1 MAKHWRKDEMAWRR
15 ILRLA
20 VRLTRRAWCGNGLHS
35 YMDAKNL
42 FRGTAV
48 ALVVGLSVWQ
58 AQVSR
63 RLKAERD
70 ALSARA
76 AALDEL
82 RDENLRLKQT
92 QIEPDE
98 LNRLRKNE
106 AELLRLRGETA
117 QLRQQL
123 KTLRE
128 SKPPAPAK
136 ESVPAVPTVEMSDGP
151 VQTFTSTVHASLVPG
166 QSLVAGGWRLPGGK
180 RGVVLVEP
188 SYVNAAGNL
197 LDTPVSGGQVVIQ
210 ARFVELSDEVMAK
223 AGLDSLKADTKETSG
238 HGVLDAQQAKD
249 MIALLETS
257 QSVNVLSAPRVL
269 TLEGRQAQINLIQSK
284 TINDQ
289 SYEVGPSLDVV
300 PRVSADGRTTDL
312 SIVARI
318 RLEGSPA
325 K

>member
-1 MAKHWRKDEMAWRR
+1 M
-15 ILRLA
+15 
-20 VRLTRRAWCGNGLHS
+20 RLTRRAWCGNGLHS
-35 YMDAKNL
+35 HMNAKNL
-42 FRGTAV
+42 FRGTAI

-128 SKPPAPAK
+128 AKSSSSAK
-136 ESVPAVPTVEMSDGP
+136 ESASAVPPVEAPAEP
-151 VQTFTSTVHASLVPG
+151 VQTFTSTVRVPLAPG
-166 QSLVAGGWRLPGGK
+166 QSLVTGGWTLPSGK
-180 RGVVLVEP
+180 RAVVLVEP
-188 SYVNAAGNL
+188 TYVSATGEL
-197 LDTPVSGGQVVIQ
+197 LAEPISGGQVMIQ
-210 ARFVELSDEVMAK
+210 ARFVELPDDVMTK
-223 AGLDSLKADTKETSG
+223 VGLDSLKADAKETSG

-249 MIALLETS
+249 MIALLEAS
-257 QSVNVLSAPRVL
+257 QGVNVLSAPRIT

-300 PRVSADGRTTDL
+300 PRVSGDGRQTDL
-312 SIVARI
+312 TVIARI
-318 RLEGSPA
+318 KELTAPA

>member
-1 MAKHWRKDEMAWRR
+1 M
-15 ILRLA
+15 
-20 VRLTRRAWCGNGLHS
+20 N
-35 YMDAKNL
+35 AKNL

-82 RDENLRLKQT
+82 RDENSRLKQS
-92 QIEPDE
+92 QIDPDE

-128 SKPPAPAK
+128 SKPPAPAR
-136 ESVPAVPTVEMSDGP
+136 ESAPAVPTVETPDGP
-151 VQTFTSTVHASLVPG
+151 VQTFTSTVHVSLAPGESLVT
-166 QSLVAGGWRLPGGK
+166 GGWRLPGGK
-180 RGVVLVEP
+180 RAVVLVEP
-188 SYVNAAGNL
+188 VSIDAAGNVL
-197 LDTPVSGGQVVIQ
+197 AEPVSGGQLTIQ
-210 ARFVELSDEVMAK
+210 ARFVELPDEVMAK
-223 AGLDSLKADTKETSG
+223 AGLDSLKADAKDTSG
-238 HGVLDAQQAKD
+238 HGVLDAQQSKD
-249 MIALLETS
+249 MIALLESS
-257 QSVNVLSAPRVL
+257 QGVNVLSAPRVT
-269 TLEGRQAQINLIQSK
+269 TLEGRQVQINVSNTK

-300 PRVSADGRTTDL
+300 PRVSADGRSTDL
-312 SIVARI
+312 TVIARI
-318 RLEGSPA
+318 REATTPA

>member
-1 MAKHWRKDEMAWRR
+1 M
-15 ILRLA
+15 
-20 VRLTRRAWCGNGLHS
+20 N
-35 YMDAKNL
+35 AKNL

-63 RLKAERD
+63 RLKEERD

-76 AALDEL
+76 AAVDEL
-82 RDENLRLKQT
+82 HAENSRLKQT
-92 QIEPDE
+92 QIDPDE
-98 LNRLRKNE
+98 LNRLRKNA

-136 ESVPAVPTVEMSDGP
+136 ESAPAVLSVESPDGP
-151 VQTFTSTVHASLVPG
+151 VQTFTSTVNVLLAPG
-166 QSLVAGGWRLPGGK
+166 QSVVTGGWRLPDGK

-188 SYVNAAGNL
+188 SFVSATGDL
-197 LDTPVSGGQVVIQ
+197 LNGPVSGGQVVIQ
-210 ARFVELSDEVMAK
+210 ARFVELSDEVMVK
-223 AGLDSLKADTKETSG
+223 AGLDSLKADAKETSG
-238 HGVLDAQQAKD
+238 HGVLDARQAKD
-249 MIALLETS
+249 MIALLEAS
-257 QSVNVLSAPRVL
+257 QGVNVLSAPRVL
-269 TLEGRQAQINLIQSK
+269 TLEGRQAQINVSQTK
-284 TINDQ
+284 TINDVQ
-289 SYEVGPSLDVV
+289 VELGPSLDVV
-300 PRVSADGRTTDL
+300 PRVSADGRATDL

-318 RLEGSPA
+318 RLEASPA

>member
-1 MAKHWRKDEMAWRR
+1 M
-15 ILRLA
+15 
-20 VRLTRRAWCGNGLHS
+20 N
-35 YMDAKNL
+35 AKNL

-63 RLKAERD
+63 RLKEERD

-76 AALDEL
+76 AAVDEL
-82 RDENLRLKQT
+82 HAENSRLKQT
-92 QIEPDE
+92 QIDPDE
-98 LNRLRKNE
+98 LNRLRKNA

-128 SKPPAPAK
+128 SKPPASAK
-136 ESVPAVPTVEMSDGP
+136 GSAPSVLSVESPDGP
-151 VQTFTSTVHASLVPG
+151 VQTFTSTVNVLLAPG
-166 QSLVAGGWRLPGGK
+166 QSVVTGGWRLPGGR

-197 LDTPVSGGQVVIQ
+197 LDSPVSGGQVVIQ
-210 ARFVELSDEVMAK
+210 ARFVELSDEVMVK
-223 AGLDSLKADTKETSG
+223 AGLDSLKADAKETSG

-249 MIALLETS
+249 MIALLEAS
-257 QSVNVLSAPRVL
+257 QGVNVLSAPRVS
-269 TLEGRQAQINLIQSK
+269 TLEGRQAQINVSQTK
-284 TINDQ
+284 TINDVQ
-289 SYEVGPSLDVV
+289 FELGPSLDVV
-300 PRVSADGRTTDL
+300 PRVSADGRATDL

-318 RLEGSPA
+318 RLEASPA